1 MKLHE
6 VYLLLEKYR
15 KEFVDKL
22 IIKYRNEIGESFNE
36 NEALENI
43 NFFDKYNEKL
53 PKEKRNLQEYTYQE
67 LVDAVNSIKSNTKV
81 KKEIEVDFL
90 DTKLIYQNNL
100 LKIYSGD
107 SEKACVAIRG
117 DTKTKWCIA
126 TPENNQYNKYHYD
139 KKEPSFYFIKN
150 LDRLNKINKLNDD
163 PYSFFIIAKNKD
175 NEFIVTDALNDGE
188 NPMTWEEILKL
199 EPLLNGKEELFKH
212 IPLNDKEKEY
222 YRRFK
227 NGISDE
233 EYIDLP
239 YKEKKIY
246 ISIYKFLKEK
256 QFINTPNEL
265 INYYISLGCL
275 LTDDQLD
282 FIKDKPSL
290 LKNYRRVTIDIVIPE
305 YLKDDFKIFGN
316 RWQMLTDDEA
326 IDLYEK
332 KPISLLYILLNKP
345 TLIDYFKDEIKYL
358 NNEGIT
364 EILKKQPQLI
374 EKFKNEL
381 NKLGYY
387 FIDQILFNQPQLKPY
402 FDKIKR
408 INENKKMKL
417 YNILLEQTELFEIS
431 QKIIDKLIEKFKI
444 EEPSASD
451 ENIKYYIDEF
461 EKRKGNP
468 AITKKDIQTYT
479 FKELEKVIDSLP
491 TNLKISKS
499 ENNVEFS
506 NTELI
511 YNQSPLQIY
520 HGSNEKTC
528 IKIKG
533 DFPSSWCV
541 SRSSGGNMYNTY
553 RYAGT
558 DPSFYFVK
566 NLERLNKIT
575 KIEDDLYCFFV
586 IQFNNQGKYIV
597 TNAKNDGDKPMSW
610 NDILKI
616 EPLLQGKE
624 SLFKNVPLT
633 DEEKEYYKRFKNGI
647 SDEQYDDLSYK
658 EKKIY
663 IAIRHY
669 LRNTQ
674 FINTPKDL
682 INDYITT
689 GVELTDKQF
698 NFIKDTRQLFN
709 NYRRVT
715 IDNVIPEYLK
725 GRIDFGSRWLVLT
738 DDEAVD
744 LYKKVAE
751 AESKYPTFI
760 DMVLIYKPTIFDRI
774 DIDVK
779 DYLDN
784 LPTWKITN
792 NIKKYPKLIEK
803 YKSILHKL
811 DNYDISRILEVLP
824 STIEYFKDDFKKLTK
839 FNIMSILDKHPTLVE
854 YFEDK
859 LDDSILTSLINNTP
873 NNIKYFTKY
882 LKILPKNRIESI
894 LMKHPESVEYFEK
907 YLSKL
912 DDFDIRFIS
921 SQQPQLKPYF
931 KKKGL
936 LKESL
941 KYPSLRNKKHFET
954 MNLKLTQLL
963 KEYSIGVVNKLKQ
976 KFKQENSALTDQQIE
991 YYINRF
997 DQLKSSPK
1005 VEEKDITMYSFQR
1018 LEQVVDS
1025 FPTKEKVKK
1034 QGENNNVEFSN
1045 TELIYNQSPLQI
1057 YHGSNE
1063 KTCIKIKG
1071 DFPSSWC
1078 VSRSSGGNMYNTY
1091 RYAGRDPSFYF
1102 VKNLDRLNKITE
1114 IEDDL
1119 YCFFVIQFDNQGEY
1133 IVTSANNDGDN
1144 PMTWEEILKLEP
1156 LLKGKESLFQNVPL
1170 TDEEKEYYRRFKD
1183 GISDEE
1189 YINLPYKEKKIY
1201 FSITHELN
1209 NIKFINTPKDLL
1221 NDYITTGVE
1230 LTREQFDFIKD
1241 KQSLVNNYRRVTID
1255 IVIPQY
1261 LKGTIRNFGN
1271 RWSVLTDDEAIDIYN
1286 KKEVNFPEIL
1296 QYKPKLI
1303 GKFENVLYK
1312 LNNNNIT
1319 GILEKQPQLIGNFED
1334 KLSGLTTNNISSIIS
1349 NQPQLFEKFKLDELD
1364 GFDISNILQ
1373 KQPQLFEKFE
1383 NDLNKLNKFNIKDIL
1398 TKQPQLIEKLED
1410 KIENFGDKLN
1420 NLKSFHIRDILS
1432 SQPQLIGNFENL
1444 LNKIN
1449 MFDIRDILE
1458 KQPQLKPYFDKIK
1471 PINENRKLK
1480 LLNFI

>member
-22 IIKYRNEIGESFNE
+22 IIKYKEEVGESFNE
-36 NEALENI
+36 NDALENI
-43 NFFDKYNEKL
+43 DFFDKYNEKL
-53 PKEKRNLQEYTYQE
+53 PKEKRNLQEYTYKD

-81 KKEIEVDFL
+81 KEKVEVDFL
-90 DTKLIYQNNL
+90 DTKLIYQNNSL
-100 LKIYSGD
+100 QIYSGD

-117 DTKTKWCIA
+117 DTNTKWCIA

-175 NEFIVTDALNDGE
+175 NEFIVTDALNYGE

-345 TLIDYFKDEIKYL
+345 TLIDYFKDELKYL

-387 FIDQILFNQPQLKPY
+387 FINQILFNQPQLKPY

-417 YNILLEQTELFEIS
+417 YNILLEQIELFEIS
-431 QKIIDKLIEKFKI
+431 QKIKDEIFKKFKI
-444 EEPSASD
+444 EEPNVSD
-451 ENIKYYIDEF
+451 ENIKYYIGEF
-461 EKRKGNP
+461 EKRQGNP

-491 TNLKISKS
+491 TNQKISKS
-499 ENNVEFS
+499 DNNVEFS

-511 YNQSPLQIY
+511 YNQPPLQIY

-541 SRSSGGNMYNTY
+541 SRSAGGNMYNTY

-558 DPSFYFVK
+558 
-566 NLERLNKIT
+566 
-575 KIEDDLYCFFV
+575 
-586 IQFNNQGKYIV
+586 
-597 TNAKNDGDKPMSW
+597 
-610 NDILKI
+610 
-616 EPLLQGKE
+616 
-624 SLFKNVPLT
+624 
-633 DEEKEYYKRFKNGI
+633 
-647 SDEQYDDLSYK
+647 
-658 EKKIY
+658 
-663 IAIRHY
+663 
-669 LRNTQ
+669 
-674 FINTPKDL
+674 
-682 INDYITT
+682 
-689 GVELTDKQF
+689 
-698 NFIKDTRQLFN
+698 
-709 NYRRVT
+709 
-715 IDNVIPEYLK
+715 
-725 GRIDFGSRWLVLT
+725 
-738 DDEAVD
+738 
-744 LYKKVAE
+744 
-751 AESKYPTFI
+751 
-760 DMVLIYKPTIFDRI
+760 
-774 DIDVK
+774 
-779 DYLDN
+779 
-784 LPTWKITN
+784 
-792 NIKKYPKLIEK
+792 
-803 YKSILHKL
+803 
-811 DNYDISRILEVLP
+811 
-824 STIEYFKDDFKKLTK
+824 
-839 FNIMSILDKHPTLVE
+839 
-854 YFEDK
+854 
-859 LDDSILTSLINNTP
+859 
-873 NNIKYFTKY
+873 
-882 LKILPKNRIESI
+882 
-894 LMKHPESVEYFEK
+894 
-907 YLSKL
+907 
-912 DDFDIRFIS
+912 
-921 SQQPQLKPYF
+921 
-931 KKKGL
+931 
-936 LKESL
+936 
-941 KYPSLRNKKHFET
+941 
-954 MNLKLTQLL
+954 
-963 KEYSIGVVNKLKQ
+963 
-976 KFKQENSALTDQQIE
+976 
-991 YYINRF
+991 
-997 DQLKSSPK
+997 
-1005 VEEKDITMYSFQR
+1005 
-1018 LEQVVDS
+1018 
-1025 FPTKEKVKK
+1025 
-1034 QGENNNVEFSN
+1034 
-1045 TELIYNQSPLQI
+1045 
-1057 YHGSNE
+1057 
-1063 KTCIKIKG
+1063 
-1071 DFPSSWC
+1071 
-1078 VSRSSGGNMYNTY
+1078 
-1091 RYAGRDPSFYF
+1091 DPSFYF

-1119 YCFFVIQFDNQGEY
+1119 YCFFVIQFNNQGEY
-1133 IVTSANNDGDN
+1133 IVTNAKNDGDN
-1144 PMTWEEILKLEP
+1144 PMSWEEILKLEP
-1156 LLKGKESLFQNVPL
+1156 LLNGKEDLFKNVPL

-1189 YINLPYKEKKIY
+1189 YINLPYREKKIY

-1221 NDYITTGVE
+1221 NDYISMGVE
-1230 LTREQFDFIKD
+1230 LTKEQLEYIKD
-1241 KQSLVNNYRRVTID
+1241 KQSLFNNYRRVTID
-1255 IVIPQY
+1255 IVIPEY
-1261 LKGTIRNFGN
+1261 LKNDSLSLGK
-1271 RWSVLTDDEAIDIYN
+1271 RWLILTDEEALDLYEKKQVIYNDNDNKKYNKQNFIEQFLYYKPLLIYKIDID
-1286 KKEVNFPEIL
+1286 VNNYLNDLKDHIMRNNL
-1296 QYKPKLI
+1296 MKYPKLI
-1303 GKFENVLYK
+1303 DKYKDFLSKLDENDIA
-1312 LNNNNIT
+1312 NILIT
-1319 GILEKQPQLIGNFED
+1319 QPQLIEF
-1334 KLSGLTTNNISSIIS
+1334 
-1349 NQPQLFEKFKLDELD
+1349 FEKYLPKLES
-1364 GFDISNILQ
+1364 DIINII
-1373 KQPQLFEKFE
+1373 
-1383 NDLNKLNKFNIKDIL
+1383 LN
-1398 TKQPQLIEKLED
+1398 KQPQLIEFFEKYLYKLKER
-1410 KIENFGDKLN
+1410 
-1420 NLKSFHIRDILS
+1420 SFYIS
-1432 SQPQLIGNFENL
+1432 L
-1444 LNKIN
+1444 LLDRHPK
-1449 MFDIRDILE
+1449 
-1458 KQPQLKPYFDKIK
+1458 LKPYFEKQGL
-1471 PINENRKLK
+1471 INENKKMK